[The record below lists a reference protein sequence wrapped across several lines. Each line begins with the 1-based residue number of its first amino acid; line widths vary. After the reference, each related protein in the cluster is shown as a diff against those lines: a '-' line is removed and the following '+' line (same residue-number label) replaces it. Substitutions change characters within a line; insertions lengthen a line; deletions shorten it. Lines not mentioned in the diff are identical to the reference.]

1 MSGIQSHQR
10 RNEEEDSQMQTIMN
24 NGKLTQLFPGNG
36 FLLNGQAFVY
46 EKYENGNCVIRD
58 TKKKNQIYVY
68 GYEGLKRTVRQF
80 GYELMK
86 GELL

>member
-1 MSGIQSHQR
+1 M
-10 RNEEEDSQMQTIMN
+10 QMIMN

-58 TKKKNQIYVY
+58 TKKKQIYVY
-68 GYEGLKRTVRQF
+68 GYEGLKRTIRQF

-86 GELL
+86 EEE

>member
-1 MSGIQSHQR
+1 MKKNVTNVQPVLC
-10 RNEEEDSQMQTIMN
+10 
-24 NGKLTQLFPGNG
+24 NGKLTPLFSGNG

-58 TKKKNQIYVY
+58 TKKKTQIYVY
-68 GYEGLKRTVRQF
+68 GYEGLKRTGRQF

-86 GELL
+86 EEEIC

>member
-1 MSGIQSHQR
+1 
-10 RNEEEDSQMQTIMN
+10 MQTTMN

-68 GYEGLKRTVRQF
+68 GYEGLKRTIRQF

-86 GELL
+86 EEEQDA

>member
-1 MSGIQSHQR
+1 
-10 RNEEEDSQMQTIMN
+10 MQITMN

-36 FLLNGQAFVY
+36 FLLNGHAFVY

-86 GELL
+86 EEEQNA

>member
-1 MSGIQSHQR
+1 MKKNATNVQPVLC
-10 RNEEEDSQMQTIMN
+10 
-24 NGKLTQLFPGNG
+24 NGKLTPLFPGNG

-68 GYEGLKRTVRQF
+68 GYEGLKRTVSQF

-86 GELL
+86 EEEP

>member
-1 MSGIQSHQR
+1 MTRLR
-10 RNEEEDSQMQTIMN
+10 RNPMQITMN
-24 NGKLTQLFPGNG
+24 NGKLTKLFPGNG
-36 FLLNGQAFVY
+36 FLLNGSAFVY

-86 GELL
+86 EGR

>member
-1 MSGIQSHQR
+1 
-10 RNEEEDSQMQTIMN
+10 MQITMN

-58 TKKKNQIYVY
+58 TKKKNKIYVY
-68 GYEGLKRTVRQF
+68 GYEG
-80 GYELMK
+80 
-86 GELL
+86 

>member
-1 MSGIQSHQR
+1 
-10 RNEEEDSQMQTIMN
+10 MQITMN

-58 TKKKNQIYVY
+58 TKKKKSQIHVY

-86 GELL
+86 GEET